1 MILDTC
7 ALLWIAEGESENRLS
22 AQVLNHINKS
32 PVVYVSAISGF
43 EIGLKAKAGKLKLP
57 VTPAEWFDAVLNFH
71 HLQHIDLSHSI
82 CLRAT
87 ELPKIHK
94 DPCDRFIIATA
105 LTLDMPV
112 VTSDS
117 RFKEYGVDVVF

>member
-7 ALLWIAEGESENRLS
+7 ALLWIAGGSTADRISGRTLDLIDK
-22 AQVLNHINKS
+22 A

-43 EIGLKAKAGKLKLP
+43 EIGTKAGSGKLILP
-57 VTPAEWFDAVLNFH
+57 VSPAEWFDAVLHFH
-71 HLQHIDLSHSI
+71 HIQPLDLSLDL
-82 CLRAT
+82 CLRAA
-87 ELPKIHK
+87 ELPKFHK

-105 LTLDMPV
+105 LMMDMPV

-117 RFKEYGVDVVF
+117 RFRDYGVDVLC

>member
-7 ALLWIAEGESENRLS
+7 ALLWLAEGKPENRLS
-22 AQVLNHINKS
+22 AQTLDLINNA
-32 PVVYVSAISGF
+32 PLVYVSAISGF
-43 EIGLKAKAGKLKLP
+43 EIGIKVRSGKLNLP
-57 VTPAEWFDAVLNFH
+57 ALPDEWFDAVLEFH
-71 HLQHIDLSHSI
+71 HLQHINLSLNM
-82 CLRAT
+82 CLRAS

-105 LTLDMPV
+105 LMLDMPV
-112 VTSDS
+112 VTSDA

>member
-7 ALLWIAEGESENRLS
+7 ALLWIAEGEPENRLS
-22 AQVLNHINKS
+22 AHVLDRINKT
-32 PVVYVSAISGF
+32 PVVYVSAVSGF
-43 EIGLKAKAGKLKLP
+43 EIGSKAKTGKLILP
-57 VTPAEWFDAVLNFH
+57 VNSAEWFDAVLNFH
-71 HLQHIDLSHSI
+71 HLQPIDLSLTI

-105 LTLDMPV
+105 LALDMPV
-112 VTSDS
+112 VTSDA